1 MKKFSEVLKD
11 FFYDAI
17 DYILMVVIIVIVAG
31 IIGWRLNVLFDKDK
45 TKTPTVG
52 NEIEISKDEKNI
64 DNKDGKDNDKNQD
77 KKSEESSKE
86 VVKIVI
92 PSGSPASSIADILFK
107 EKLIEDEKQ
116 FISKMI
122 ELKLDTKVKCGEFE
136 IKRGSSIEEILATIT
151 K

>member
-45 TKTPTVG
+45 NKTPTVG
-52 NEIEISKDEKNI
+52 DKIEISKDENDINNKNEKKGEET
-64 DNKDGKDNDKNQD
+64 KDE
-77 KKSEESSKE
+77 KSEESSKE
-86 VVKIVI
+86 VIKIVI

-107 EKLIEDEKQ
+107 EKLIEDKEK

-136 IKRGSSIEEILATIT
+136 IKKGSSVEEILAIIT